1 MVDIAET
8 DAHDV
13 WICVDHVRSFHPEMP
28 KNKDLTVTYRRSMFY
43 VKDGGR
49 HFISESGLRS
59 LIQTTA
65 KSHQHVDALRFLDWF
80 DRNITQVA
88 VKKRT
93 ERDRVESIAQQDAQ
107 DKLASDGMQPIELAH
122 SPLRERLVSQCND
135 LENTAASFWHGER
148 NIVLTFVMGL
158 LAGYTP
164 MFLWESVLSD
174 DQDWAGSY
182 LPVLWWNLSA
192 LLLAFSCALWFG
204 VSMKRSLKT
213 SFQKPGSFI
222 WTLTFY
228 LFTFSTIF
236 SIGRARS
243 AQTIPAIRLQKT

>member
-1 MVDIAET
+1 
-8 DAHDV
+8 
-13 WICVDHVRSFHPEMP
+13 
-28 KNKDLTVTYRRSMFY
+28 
-43 VKDGGR
+43 
-49 HFISESGLRS
+49 
-59 LIQTTA
+59 
-65 KSHQHVDALRFLDWF
+65 
-80 DRNITQVA
+80 
-88 VKKRT
+88 
-93 ERDRVESIAQQDAQ
+93 
-107 DKLASDGMQPIELAH
+107 
-122 SPLRERLVSQCND
+122 
-135 LENTAASFWHGER
+135 
-148 NIVLTFVMGL
+148 
-158 LAGYTP
+158 

-213 SFQKPGSFI
+213 SFQKPGSVI

-236 SIGRARS
+236 SIGRARY